1 MADTKMELSEAR
13 VRLAA
18 LVEARSKANCSSHH
32 SSEADMRREAEI
44 EDVISGSTDSFTVNF
59 EVGGTI
65 TK

>member
-44 EDVISGSTDSFTVNF
+44 EDVEERIAELEKELAS
-59 EVGGTI
+59 
-65 TK
+65 